1 MKLPSLGK
9 KKPHKLKTNK
19 KTEVPRHII
28 CLDTE
33 AYEVQ
38 IDEETKL
45 QKLKLGWAVYYRRD
59 TKKEVW
65 KYFERPEEF
74 FAWLESLLKAKVKYY
89 VFAHN
94 FDYDAQIL
102 GLYDWLSKNPK
113 VEVRKFIVDSNV
125 FIIKATYYLDYPTN
139 KRKAY
144 LEFLSTTNYTFY
156 SLKKIG
162 EMLGYPKLDVDPL
175 TAPKEKVKIYCKRD
189 VEILLKFVL
198 YLIHFIEMHD
208 LGNFQ
213 ETIAKQSFNT
223 FRHRFMKHEIYIH
236 ADPVA
241 TALERLSYRGGR
253 NEAFYIG
260 EYHDPNGIYYL
271 DVNSM
276 YPYVMK
282 NFEYPVKLIGIV
294 RKPTL
299 EQLKMLMK
307 DYLVIA
313 DVLVRVDKPVVG
325 VRKEKLIFPVGQ
337 FRVVLTSPELELVK
351 RHGEI
356 VKVYKIAVYEKA
368 PIFKEYVDYFYNLRV
383 KYKQEGNV
391 IMDKFAK
398 IFMNSLYGKF
408 GQKNENLVLV
418 GKTDVDENVI
428 YRYYDAKE
436 KKWKYYAVI
445 DHKIYVKQG
454 YVEAYN
460 SFVAIASFVTAYAR
474 CVLWDYI
481 EKAGLENV
489 LYCDTDSLFVTSEGY
504 KRLQPFISDTEL
516 GKLKIEKVSDRIR
529 INGAKDYEFAGEVK
543 LKGVKKDAKKV
554 DENTYEQI
562 QFVRTR
568 GNLLKHRIKGV
579 VLKVVRKRLNR
590 QYDKGEVTPSGW
602 VKPYFLW
609 EEG

>member
-1 MKLPSLGK
+1 VKLPYLGK
-9 KKPHKLKTNK
+9 KKQHKLKPNK
-19 KTEVPRHII
+19 KTELPRHII

-59 TKKEVW
+59 TKKEAW
-65 KYFERPEEF
+65 KYFETPEEF
-74 FAWLESLLKAKVKYY
+74 FEWLESLLKAKVKYY

-102 GLYDWLSKNPK
+102 ELYNWLSKNPK

-175 TAPKEKVKIYCKRD
+175 TAPKEEVKIYCKRD

-198 YLIHFIEMHD
+198 YLIHFIEVHD

-223 FRHRFMKHEIYIH
+223 FRHRFMNHEIYIH

-282 NFEYPVKLIGIV
+282 SFEYPIKLIGVV

-299 EQLKMLMK
+299 EQLKKLMK

-337 FRVVLTSPELELVK
+337 FRVVLTSPELELVE

-356 VKVYKIAVYEKA
+356 IKVYKIAVYEKA

-408 GQKNENLVLV
+408 GQKNENLVLI

-428 YRYYDAKE
+428 YRYYDAEE

-445 DHKIYVKQG
+445 DHKIYIKQG

-543 LKGVKKDAKKV
+543 LKGVKKDAKKI
-554 DENTYEQI
+554 DENTFEQI

-568 GNLLKHRIKGV
+568 GNLLKHRVKGV

>member
-1 MKLPSLGK
+1 MKS
-9 KKPHKLKTNK
+9 
-19 KTEVPRHII
+19 
-28 CLDTE
+28 
-33 AYEVQ
+33 
-38 IDEETKL
+38 
-45 QKLKLGWAVYYRRD
+45 
-59 TKKEVW
+59 
-65 KYFERPEEF
+65 
-74 FAWLESLLKAKVKYY
+74 
-89 VFAHN
+89 
-94 FDYDAQIL
+94 
-102 GLYDWLSKNPK
+102 
-113 VEVRKFIVDSNV
+113 
-125 FIIKATYYLDYPTN
+125 
-139 KRKAY
+139 
-144 LEFLSTTNYTFY
+144 
-156 SLKKIG
+156 
-162 EMLGYPKLDVDPL
+162 
-175 TAPKEKVKIYCKRD
+175 
-189 VEILLKFVL
+189 
-198 YLIHFIEMHD
+198 
-208 LGNFQ
+208 
-213 ETIAKQSFNT
+213 
-223 FRHRFMKHEIYIH
+223 
-236 ADPVA
+236 
-241 TALERLSYRGGR
+241 
-253 NEAFYIG
+253 
-260 EYHDPNGIYYL
+260 
-271 DVNSM
+271 
-276 YPYVMK
+276 
-282 NFEYPVKLIGIV
+282 FEYPIKLIGVV

-299 EQLKMLMK
+299 EQLKKLMK

-337 FRVVLTSPELELVK
+337 FRVVLTSPELELVE

-356 VKVYKIAVYEKA
+356 IKVYKIAVYEKA

-408 GQKNENLVLV
+408 GQKNENLVLI

-428 YRYYDAKE
+428 YRYYDAEE

-445 DHKIYVKQG
+445 DHKIYIKQG

-543 LKGVKKDAKKV
+543 LKGVKKDAKKI
-554 DENTYEQI
+554 DENTFEQI

-568 GNLLKHRIKGV
+568 GNLLKHRVKGV